1 MATLKELSDRTGYSP
16 ATISR
21 ILTGDP
27 SLAVSEEA
35 RKRVLEE
42 AGRLNYAA
50 TKSRRGRA
58 PKHLLRAAVAEM
70 LTPDQQLG
78 DPFYLYLRGCVERA
92 CQDQKFSVQLL
103 ERRGESFAPPEGG
116 AGGVVAIGRFPEK
129 EAASLLAVSPNV
141 VFLNSSPDETRF
153 DSVVPNYAMGI
164 RLAVDY
170 LLELGHRRV
179 GFLGPAVGL
188 GDRREPAPEVRRAAF
203 TAQMEAH
210 GLFDPALLVDAPMDA
225 NSTARALGERLSTGG
240 PLPTAFLAASEETA
254 LGAVRALTGAGL
266 RIPEDISLV
275 SFNDT
280 PLSALV
286 TPALT
291 SVSIHVEEM
300 GRSAVRLLAERA
312 QIPGRSPVRTL
323 PVKLVVPPTLV
334 VRDSAAPPANRA
346 R

>member
-1 MATLKELSDRTGYSP
+1 MATLKELADRTGYSP

-27 SLAVSEEA
+27 SLAVSEGA

-58 PKHLLRAAVAEM
+58 PKHLLRVAVAEM

-92 CQDQKFSVQLL
+92 CQDQRFFVQLL
-103 ERRGESFAPPEGG
+103 ERQREGFAPPEGG
-116 AGGVVAIGRFPEK
+116 AGGVVAIGRFPEQ
-129 EAASLLAVSPNV
+129 EAASLMAASPNV

-153 DSVVPNYAMGI
+153 DSVVPNYALGI
-164 RLAVDY
+164 RLAVEH
-170 LLELGHRRV
+170 LLGMGHRRV
-179 GFLGPAVGL
+179 GFLGPVVGL
-188 GDRREPAPEVRRAAF
+188 GDRKEPAPEVRRAAF
-203 TAQMEAH
+203 IAQMKDH
-210 GLFDPALLVDAPMDA
+210 GLFDPTLLVEAPMDA
-225 NSTARALGERLSTGG
+225 RSTAHALGERISAGTR
-240 PLPTAFLAASEETA
+240 LPTAFLAASEETA
-254 LGAVRALTGAGL
+254 LGAVRAIVGAGL
-266 RIPEDISLV
+266 RIPEDVSLI

-300 GRSAVRLLAERA
+300 GRAAVRLLAERVEL
-312 QIPGRSPVRTL
+312 PGRPVVRKL
-323 PVKLVVPPTLV
+323 PVKLVVPPSLV
-334 VRDSAAPPANRA
+334 IRDSVAPPAEHL
-346 R
+346 